1 MYRYL
6 RSFLWQL
13 EPEKSHHL
21 ALSVLNFIP
30 KSVFPKIPSHPI
42 QAMGLI
48 FPHAIGLAAGF
59 DVNGTYID
67 ALAKLGFAF
76 IEVGGVTPHA
86 QGGNPRPRLFRLPKA
101 HALINRM
108 GFANDGVDALVRR
121 IQEARYSGILGVN
134 IGKDKQTSLENA
146 VHDYMTCMQKTYPYA
161 SYMTINI
168 SSPNMPNLRDLQKT
182 EYFFD
187 LMSQLREE
195 QLHLADVHGKYV
207 PLVVKLSPDESDES
221 LKRMA
226 NVLVSLGIDGII
238 ATNTTVSRETVHDLP
253 HGLEVGGLSGRPLT
267 SRATDCLRLIK
278 KIVGDDVT
286 LIGVGGIDNATIACA
301 RIEAGASLLQVYSG
315 LVYKG
320 PSLVSN
326 LAEALRND

>member
-6 RSFLWQL
+6 RSLLWQL

-21 ALSVLNFIP
+21 VLSLLGFIP
-30 KSVFPKIPSHPI
+30 AAVFPKIPSHPV
-42 QAMGLI
+42 QAMGLT

-59 DVNGTYID
+59 DVNGAYID

-86 QGGNPRPRLFRLPKA
+86 QVGNPKPRLFRLPQA

-108 GFANDGVDALVRR
+108 GFCNDGVDALVRR
-121 IQEARYSGILGVN
+121 IQQARYTGILGIN
-134 IGKDKQTSLENA
+134 IGKDKQTTLEHA
-146 VHDYMTCMQKTYPYA
+146 VQDYMLCMQKTYSHA
-161 SYMTINI
+161 SYLTINV

-187 LMSQLREE
+187 LMSQLRDE

-226 NVLVSLGIDGII
+226 NVLVSLGIDGVI
-238 ATNTTVSRETVHDLP
+238 ATNTTVSRDTVHDLP

-278 KIVGDDVT
+278 KIVGDDMT
-286 LIGVGGIDNATIACA
+286 LIGVGGIDNAAIA
-301 RIEAGASLLQVYSG
+301 REKIEAGASLLQVYSG
-315 LVYKG
+315 LIYEG
-320 PSLVSN
+320 PSLVSI
-326 LAEALRND
+326 LAEALRDD